1 MGTMY
6 KKQVKTAIV
15 NPVSNSGIT
24 EAVSQNVAG
33 ISGFLESK
41 ADDIKQQR
49 IKQAK
54 LEYNSLLLDATSS
67 LSNSMYNSYSNLS
80 ADPEKLAKDFTETKN
95 KLSSGLP
102 DEMKLDIEKQYLTL
116 RNNYLIK
123 ADENRKTK
131 LDSQNRDSILSF
143 IDSKLG
149 SAQVYYDNMFNG
161 TLTPETTADYQI
173 NKQVIDKTLLQTGTK
188 GQNLIKTSDVEK
200 INKTFNQTKINSAL
214 NYFNGLFEKDKDE
227 FLTDVNKWE
236 QNPLT
241 MQQQYD
247 LKPEEYNSIISYAG
261 KLKKADGDQD
271 KTTQQKLIDVEVQ
284 TGLETTYNN
293 IGFKTNK
300 EDLKSIQKK
309 YRNIETMIDFANAVD
324 EAYSNGNIKN
334 EEYQKYKSD
343 VSLAVNKMIGDEDYL
358 RSENK
363 GFFKDT
369 AYEYIDK
376 NLNAIFTDVENDKFN
391 KYDKFK
397 IYQNIVN
404 QAKSENINLKGVSSE
419 KKDKVKKI
427 INDSINQYLEN
438 KYLTLKETPVN
449 AVVEGNNVIPYDKKA
464 KTVGNKKLNSGRTR
478 KNVNGEDFDVV
489 LNSDGKI
496 IQAFDM
502 NGNEVKVK

>member
-6 KKQVKTAIV
+6 KKQVKTAVI

-24 EAVSQNVAG
+24 QAVSQNVG
-33 ISGFLESK
+33 NISNFLKGE
-41 ADDIKQQR
+41 ADNIKKQR
-49 IKQAK
+49 IKQAQ

-67 LSNSMYNSYSNLS
+67 LSNSMYNSYSNS
-80 ADPEKLAKDFTETKN
+80 SDDPNKLAKDFVETKN
-95 KLSSGLP
+95 KLSDGLP

-116 RNNYLIK
+116 KNTYLIK
-123 ADENRKTK
+123 ANENYKNK

-173 NKQVIDKTLLQTGTK
+173 NKQVMDKTLLQTGTK
-188 GQNLIKTSDVEK
+188 GQNLIKAGDVEK
-200 INKTFNQTKINSAL
+200 INKTFNQTKINSAV

-227 FLTDVNKWE
+227 FLLNSNKWE
-236 QNPLT
+236 NQPQT
-241 MQQQYD
+241 IQQQYELSQD
-247 LKPEEYNSIISYAG
+247 DYNKINTYIK

-284 TGLETTYNN
+284 TGLETAYNN

-300 EDLKSIQKK
+300 GDLKSIQKQ

-358 RSENK
+358 KSENK

-376 NLNAIFTDVENDKFN
+376 NLNAIFKDVENDKFT

-404 QAKSENINLKGVSSE
+404 QAKLENINLKGVSSD
-419 KKDKVKKI
+419 KKDKVAKI

-438 KYLTLKETPVN
+438 KYITLKETPVN

-464 KTVGNKKLNSGRTR
+464 KTIGNKKLNSGRTR